1 MERKKK
7 MSYPYWEYNDSKRE
21 FTLYFGELNYVTYYD
36 DDGESLYRDLENA
49 NSKDREFILNEL
61 YLDME
66 HTDPYR
72 R

>member
-1 MERKKK
+1 
-7 MSYPYWEYNDSKRE
+7 MSYPYWEYNDSKKE
-21 FTLYFGELNYVTYYD
+21 ITIYFGEFSYVTYYD
-36 DDGESLYRDLENA
+36 EEAELLYRDLEFGRP
-49 NSKDREFILNEL
+49 KDREFILNEL